1 MGKENAPVGNRGLV
15 IDLDMAILLNRVGS
29 LAGVDFRTV
38 SWLHMVQILQSD
50 LDIGYPYIPIHYGT
64 PKSNETTAGHYIPC
78 PQLSR

>member
-38 SWLHMVQILQSD
+38 SWLHMVQILQS
-50 LDIGYPYIPIHYGT
+50 G
-64 PKSNETTAGHYIPC
+64 
-78 PQLSR
+78 